1 MFTAMLLLD
10 LQKTFDTVD
19 HKILCDKLEAI
30 GIVSVDW
37 FKSYLVDRKQFVH
50 INNVS
55 SYAGIVTCGVP
66 QGCIL
71 GPLLFFKIYVN
82 DMQISLNSDCKLVLY
97 AGDNAIFYAHKSPQ
111 VILDK
116 LSQALDNCSEWLIDN
131 KLSLHLGETESIL
144 FGPKQKL
151 KIVVDFGTKCN
162 GHTVDLSEKVKY
174 LDMYI
179 DKFLN
184 VEFIVESIVK
194 KGEWQIKV
202 FI

>member
-1 MFTAMLLLD
+1 MKA
-10 LQKTFDTVD
+10 
-19 HKILCDKLEAI
+19 LCLMVKKLCA
-30 GIVSVDW
+30 
-37 FKSYLVDRKQFVH
+37 DRKQYVH

-55 SYAGIVTCGVP
+55 SDAGIVTCGVP
-66 QGCIL
+66 QGSIL
-71 GPLLFFKIYVN
+71 GPLLFLIYVN

-97 AGDNAIFYAHKSPQ
+97 ADDSAIFYAHKSTQ
-111 VILDK
+111 VISDK

-131 KLSLHLGETESIL
+131 KLSLHLGKTESIL

-151 KIVVDFGTKCN
+151 KNVVDFSIKCN
-162 GHTVDLSEKVKY
+162 GHTVDSSEKVKY
-174 LDMYI
+174 LGVYI

-184 VEFIVESIVK
+184 GECIVESIVK